1 MLDFYPP
8 TRVGITQTGLFI
20 VVAIPLSKSDTHGSV
35 LPPAL
40 RAVKGSTPNVRL
52 SHNTPNPCEPRDG
65 FIHLRVK
72 HYDTFITHRQ
82 QLCVILS
89 FH

>member
-8 TRVGITQTGLFI
+8 TRVGINQTGLFI

-52 SHNTPNPCEPRDG
+52 SHNNPQPCEFWIGLIRFP
-65 FIHLRVK
+65 VK
-72 HYDTFITHRQ
+72 HYGSY
-82 QLCVILS
+82 L
-89 FH
+89 